1 MKKCKACQK
10 EIDPKAK
17 ICPYCRSKQT
27 SKAVS
32 VISGIISI
40 VVIIWVL
47 GLIFGGSKSSSVNN
61 TPALSSNGN
70 SNNNVTTAQQSNS
83 PSHDDLMK
91 QNNPDIKHISTLT
104 SDYLGKSF
112 VLYANVEVGNYYN
125 YGFNDEN
132 SYYSLKLWDSSVG
145 GDYESVYG
153 YIVKTNPNSKAL
165 VEKILNGSSFLKI
178 NASIPSSKYEQGSN
192 AFLQIDSWEEV
203 K

>member
-1 MKKCKACQK
+1 
-10 EIDPKAK
+10 
-17 ICPYCRSKQT
+17 
-27 SKAVS
+27 
-32 VISGIISI
+32 
-40 VVIIWVL
+40 
-47 GLIFGGSKSSSVNN
+47 
-61 TPALSSNGN
+61 
-70 SNNNVTTAQQSNS
+70 
-83 PSHDDLMK
+83 MK